1 MDVFELKGLPA
12 DWNREDIGDF
22 GVISVLGDVVEDET
36 DFFLLHYEI

>member
-1 MDVFELKGLPA
+1 MDVLELKGLSA
-12 DWNREDIGDF
+12 DWNREDIGYL